1 MPSAS
6 RPCFVIVYCDDLGYG
21 DLGCYGSPH
30 IRTPH
35 LDALA
40 ASGVRFTDWYS
51 NSPVCSPSRA
61 SLLTGRYPQR
71 NSVTQ
76 ILGGGRNATGLPPSE
91 RTIASVLKEHGYRTA
106 LFGKWHLGL
115 TEECRPNAHGF
126 DEFKGFLA
134 GCVDYYSHIFY
145 WGGHN
150 PIHDLWRNGEEIW
163 ENGRYLTEAITEDAV
178 GFIEGASGDPFFLY
192 VAYNA
197 PHYPMHAPRKYMDR
211 YPDLPWDRRVMAAMI
226 SAVDDGV
233 GRIVEALRRTGRLG
247 HTTLFFSSDN
257 GPSDESRNWLDGT
270 EDVYYGGSAGVF
282 RGHKGSL
289 FDGGMRE
296 PAILV
301 SPGRVPRGRVC
312 SEVGAMM
319 DVFPTILDLAGIEP
333 PAGLTL
339 DGRSVLSMASGRS
352 GSPHD
357 RVFWAYNGQTAVREG
372 RWKLVLNGK
381 LDFTRAQPDAVHL
394 SDIVADPGER
404 TNLADR
410 EPETVARLSA
420 AIREWERSLA

>member
-1 MPSAS
+1 
-6 RPCFVIVYCDDLGYG
+6 
-21 DLGCYGSPH
+21 
-30 IRTPH
+30 
-35 LDALA
+35 
-40 ASGVRFTDWYS
+40 
-51 NSPVCSPSRA
+51 
-61 SLLTGRYPQR
+61 
-71 NSVTQ
+71 
-76 ILGGGRNATGLPPSE
+76 
-91 RTIASVLKEHGYRTA
+91 
-106 LFGKWHLGL
+106 
-115 TEECRPNAHGF
+115 
-126 DEFKGFLA
+126 
-134 GCVDYYSHIFY
+134 
-145 WGGHN
+145 
-150 PIHDLWRNGEEIW
+150 
-163 ENGRYLTEAITEDAV
+163 
-178 GFIEGASGDPFFLY
+178 
-192 VAYNA
+192 
-197 PHYPMHAPRKYMDR
+197 
-211 YPDLPWDRRVMAAMI
+211 
-226 SAVDDGV
+226 
-233 GRIVEALRRTGRLG
+233 
-247 HTTLFFSSDN
+247 
-257 GPSDESRNWLDGT
+257 
-270 EDVYYGGSAGVF
+270 
-282 RGHKGSL
+282 
-289 FDGGMRE
+289 MRE

-394 SDIVADPGER
+394 SDIVTDPGER